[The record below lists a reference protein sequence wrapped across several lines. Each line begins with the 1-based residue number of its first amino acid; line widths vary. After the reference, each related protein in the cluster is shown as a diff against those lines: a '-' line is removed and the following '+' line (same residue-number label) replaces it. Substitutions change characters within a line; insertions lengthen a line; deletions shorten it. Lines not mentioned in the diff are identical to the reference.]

1 MTDDGRLV
9 TSESAELADHV
20 DVDSGENLTG
30 RVMTISG
37 EDDIIET
44 RLLEPRPLGM
54 RRLEPRPT
62 GPGHLLQHLPP
73 AEPIVANIGN
83 KQTRPSVKYVT
94 VLPSTTAV
102 ENYSVVGGG
111 GAAGSLLKLASGWG
125 GATDSSAS
133 LLEQV
138 TNNGICQTNTF

>member
-62 GPGHLLQHLPP
+62 GPGHLLQQHLAP

-83 KQTRPSVKYVT
+83 KQTRPSVIYVT

-111 GAAGSLLKLASGWG
+111 ATGSLLKLASGWG
-125 GATDSSAS
+125 GAPDLSHKH
-133 LLEQV
+133 
-138 TNNGICQTNTF
+138 I